1 MSVSS
6 SAPTDYLGSVR
17 IDEVSA
23 NVIYIGEA
31 TSSADES
38 LPIWRIKRLQLTGTV
53 TAIQYADGNT
63 NFDNVWTN
71 RASLTY
77 S

>member
-6 SAPTDYLGSVR
+6 SAPTDSLGSVR

-23 NVIYIGEA
+23 NLIYIGEA
-31 TSSADES
+31 TASADDS
-38 LPIWRIKRLQLTGTV
+38 SPIWRIKRLQLTGTV

-63 NFDNVWTN
+63 NFDNVWAN

-77 S
+77 V